1 MSERGNPVVSM
12 IWRECPKAG
21 LLVISRMKV
30 SDKGTE
36 NTKFSHSQISEKC
49 SRVEELVIWNLDVT
63 PRGAGPSRCQT
74 EYLRAT
80 KLVLNF
86 QVEQVPKNSR

>member
-12 IWRECPKAG
+12 VWRECPKAK
-21 LLVISRMKV
+21 LLVISRINV
-30 SDKGTE
+30 LDEGT
-36 NTKFSHSQISEKC
+36 NCSRSQISEKC
-49 SRVEELVIWNLDVT
+49 SGFEELVVWGSDVT

-74 EYLRAT
+74 EYLKAT
-80 KLVLNF
+80 KLVLKL